1 MREQSRKGLRITA
14 GTSVKAPLFISRDSE
29 AQKKGKAGW
38 HLVASERVGH
48 GKGFLSSPPL
58 TPHTSDFLGSCLS
71 KGENMQKLIH
81 LQVFGDCVP

>member
-14 GTSVKAPLFISRDSE
+14 GTSVKAPHFISRDSE

-48 GKGFLSSPPL
+48 GKGFLSSHPPNP
-58 TPHTSDFLGSCLS
+58 T
-71 KGENMQKLIH
+71 H
-81 LQVFGDCVP
+81 L